1 MRRYVETSIIFL
13 MIFLFVLSKK
23 LNNMAD
29 AEKLKKV
36 LDDLNSGGA
45 INLKKMFPTL
55 KKQIIKEKVKM
66 GYPPMD
72 DADLNSIVDNIMESG
87 TGELVNKIDSDL
99 DQISNS
105 LSSVVSQAPALLTQ
119 LATIPA
125 AMIQISP
132 VGPTMP
138 NPLDIKNAFGQIKAQ
153 ANALSSILSQALS
166 KALELGIANVI
177 PDSVV
182 TIASVIAKIKKFG

>member
-1 MRRYVETSIIFL
+1 
-13 MIFLFVLSKK
+13 
-23 LNNMAD
+23 MAD

-55 KKQIIKEKVKM
+55 KKEIIKEKVKM
-66 GYPPMD
+66 GYPPMEE
-72 DADLNSIVDNIMESG
+72 ADLDKIVDDIMESG
-87 TGELVNKIDSDL
+87 AGELVNKIDSDL

-153 ANALSSILSQALS
+153 ASALSSILSQALS
-166 KALELGIANVI
+166 KALELGIAKVI

-182 TIASVIAKIKKFG
+182 TVASVIAKIKKFGG